1 MEKTMCR
8 IDAPYGD
15 RYLDEKSD
23 PTERF
28 LQALDES
35 EIDGQSRSL
44 LTKHFSDNWNRI
56 FGSATDLEKA
66 LSAAQHETSDQK
78 KCAAILSSGRLAQKL
93 TMQLLNKHP
102 IMHLGNEVADHGS
115 EVFLF
120 AQEIAQTLFTASPYA
135 LYKALTT
142 LGTTAS
148 LAVSY
153 EWLVTALYGEDFC
166 FSPTLFDDPVLV
178 SEDES
183 TRNEMLWGFF
193 NTMSQY
199 DDGSQKDLASTCGFQ
214 IKNLISLASLQ
225 SQDGPP
231 TLGSHKLLQG
241 IRFLKAWVASDAAA
255 GRLASINEG
264 VFRKLGFEWSN
275 FDSTLR
281 SFDSSDY
288 AQLDVSEAT
297 VWLDK
302 TRIQFWE
309 VLCLHMDLTSADDQQ
324 IEQWASLLNLCFI
337 SLSVRYPGIMTK
349 SVEEREATENE
360 YLKIICSELTDFQL
374 KAWIRWSIRKDIRSA
389 QRQSER
395 AFLGTEFCGD
405 ESRKWWA
412 SEYSAIW
419 KAQLEDELSNLDIET
434 KLTVLSGALRRLP
447 NEAAAREYRDWWDD
461 LFEQLI
467 HDPDFPPALTPQWSI
482 SAADRLDNELV
493 LPYIDKSVGLLRG
506 ELSNGAQPHHHKQ
519 LEELLRKLSF
529 LKPSK
534 ALRHRLMLM
543 RSSTEPLSDES
554 VTRFNPVNSENS
566 IDWYLPLREA
576 AWDRL
581 AKRTNLGSPLSREEC
596 EQAALE
602 CYESFALELVEF
614 CLSRLRLRKGEK
626 PKAGKYD
633 ASQVTE
639 KSPIWRQGYLKA
651 LLELGLDPN
660 GKAHKTAYFTK
671 QFDPDE
677 SVRAVAQECYRAVRR
692 ESKKNRSIQ
701 DFKRGLIAAEWWLL
715 MSQRLELNLDVN
727 HEEALKTRRNLLRN
741 P

>member
-1 MEKTMCR
+1 MCR

-15 RYLDEKSD
+15 RSLDEKHD

-28 LQALDES
+28 IQALDES

-44 LTKHFSDNWNRI
+44 LTKHFADNWNRV
-56 FGSATDLEKA
+56 FGSATDLEKV
-66 LSAAQHETSDQK
+66 LSAARYETSDQR

-102 IMHLGNEVADHGS
+102 IMNQRDEVADHGS

-120 AQEIAQTLFTASPYA
+120 AQEIAQTLFSASPYSLYSA
-135 LYKALTT
+135 LKNMGA
-142 LGTTAS
+142 TAS
-148 LAVSY
+148 LTVPFD
-153 EWLVTALYGEDFC
+153 WFVTALYGEEFC

-178 SEDES
+178 AEDES

-199 DDGSQKDLASTCGFQ
+199 EDGYRNDLASVCGLQ
-214 IKNLISLASLQ
+214 IKNLVSLASLQ
-225 SQDGPP
+225 SHEGPP
-231 TLGSHKLLQG
+231 TLGSSKLLQG
-241 IRFLKAWVASDAAA
+241 IRFLKAWVASDTAA

-288 AQLDVSEAT
+288 APLDVSEAT
-297 VWLDK
+297 VWLEK

-324 IEQWASLLNLCFI
+324 IEQWASLLNLCFT
-337 SLSVRYPGIMTK
+337 SLSIRYSEVLTK
-349 SVEEREATENE
+349 SIEKRDIRENE
-360 YLKIICSELTDFQL
+360 YLKQICSELTDYQL
-374 KAWIRWSIRKDIRSA
+374 EAWIRWSIRKDIGA
-389 QRQSER
+389 ALRQAER
-395 AFLGTEFCGD
+395 TPLAREFCGN
-405 ESRKWWA
+405 ESRKWWT

-419 KAQLEDELSNLDIET
+419 KTQLEDELSSLDIEA
-434 KLTVLSGALRRLP
+434 KLTVLSGALRCLSD
-447 NEAAAREYRDWWDD
+447 EATASEFREWWDD
-461 LFEQLI
+461 LFEELI
-467 HDPDFPPALTPQWSI
+467 HDPDFPPALIPNWSI
-482 SAADRLDNELV
+482 AAADRLSNEFV

-506 ELSNGAQPHHHKQ
+506 ELSRGAQAHHQKQ
-519 LEELLRKLSF
+519 LEELLSKLSF
-529 LKPSK
+529 FKPTK

-543 RSSTEPLSDES
+543 RSSITPLSDES
-554 VTRFNPVNSENS
+554 VSRFNPVNSENS
-566 IDWYLPLREA
+566 IDWYWPLKEA

-581 AKRTNLGSPLSREEC
+581 AKRTNLGSPLSGEEY

-626 PKAGKYD
+626 PKDGKYD
-633 ASQVTE
+633 EGQVTE
-639 KSPIWRQGYLKA
+639 KSAIWRQGYLKA

-660 GKAHKTAYFTK
+660 GKAHKTVYFTK

-677 SVRAVAQECYRAVRR
+677 NVRALAKECYRAVRR
-692 ESKKNRSIQ
+692 EAKKNRSIQ

>member
-1 MEKTMCR
+1 MCR
-8 IDAPYGD
+8 IDAPYGN
-15 RYLDEKSD
+15 RSLDEKSD

-35 EIDGQSRSL
+35 QIDGQSHSL

-56 FGSATDLEKA
+56 FGSATDLEKV

-102 IMHLGNEVADHGS
+102 IMNQRNEVADHGS

-120 AQEIAQTLFTASPYA
+120 AQEIAQTLFSASPYSLYSA
-135 LYKALTT
+135 LKNV
-142 LGTTAS
+142 GTTAS
-148 LAVSY
+148 LTVSFD
-153 EWLVTALYGEDFC
+153 WFVTALYGEEFC
-166 FSPTLFDDPVLV
+166 FSPTLFDDPALV
-178 SEDES
+178 AEDES
-183 TRNEMLWGFF
+183 TRNDILWDFF

-199 DDGSQKDLASTCGFQ
+199 EDGYRSDLASMCGLQ
-214 IKNLISLASLQ
+214 IKNLVSLASLQ
-225 SQDGPP
+225 LHEGPP
-231 TLGSHKLLQG
+231 NLGSSKFLQG

-264 VFRKLGFEWSN
+264 AFQKLGFEWSN

-288 AQLDVSEAT
+288 AQLDVSQAT

-309 VLCLHMDLTSADDQQ
+309 ALCLHMNLTSADDQQ
-324 IEQWASLLNLCFI
+324 IEQWASLLNLCFT
-337 SLSVRYPGIMTK
+337 SLSIRYSEVLTK
-349 SVEEREATENE
+349 SVEEREIRENE
-360 YLKIICSELTDFQL
+360 YLKHICSELTDYQL
-374 KAWIRWSIRKDIRSA
+374 KAWIRWSIREDIRA
-389 QRQSER
+389 ALRLAER
-395 AFLGTEFCGD
+395 TPLAREFCGN

-412 SEYSAIW
+412 TEYSAIW

-434 KLTVLSGALRRLP
+434 KLTVLSGALCSLP
-447 NEAAAREYRDWWDD
+447 DEAAVREYRDWWDD

-467 HDPDFPPALTPQWSI
+467 QDPDFPPALMPQWSI
-482 SAADRLDNELV
+482 SAADRLDNGLV
-493 LPYIDKSVGLLRG
+493 LPYIDKSVGVLRG
-506 ELSNGAQPHHHKQ
+506 ELSNGAQPHPHKQ

-543 RSSTEPLSDES
+543 RSSTKPISDES
-554 VTRFNPVNSENS
+554 VSRFNPMNSENS

-581 AKRTNLGSPLSREEC
+581 AKRTNLGSPLSREEY

-614 CLSRLRLRKGEK
+614 CLSRLRLRKGQK
-626 PKAGKYD
+626 PKDGKYD
-633 ASQVTE
+633 EDQITE
-639 KSPIWRQGYLKA
+639 RSPIWRQGYLKA

-660 GKAHKTAYFTK
+660 GKAHKTVYFTK

-692 ESKKNRSIQ
+692 EAKKNRSIQ

-715 MSQRLELNLDVN
+715 MSQRLELNLEIN
-727 HEEALKTRRNLLRN
+727 HGEALKTRRNLLRN

>member
-1 MEKTMCR
+1 MCR
-8 IDAPYGD
+8 IDAPYGN
-15 RYLDEKSD
+15 RSLDEKSD

-56 FGSATDLEKA
+56 FGSATDLEKV

-102 IMHLGNEVADHGS
+102 IMNQRNEVADHGS

-120 AQEIAQTLFTASPYA
+120 AQEIAQTLFSASPYSLYSA
-135 LYKALTT
+135 LIN

-148 LAVSY
+148 LTVSFD
-153 EWLVTALYGEDFC
+153 WFVTALYGEEFC
-166 FSPTLFDDPVLV
+166 FSPTLFDDPALV
-178 SEDES
+178 AEDES
-183 TRNEMLWGFF
+183 TRNEILWGFF

-199 DDGSQKDLASTCGFQ
+199 EDGYRSDLASMCGLQ
-214 IKNLISLASLQ
+214 IKNLVSLASLQ
-225 SQDGPP
+225 LHEGPP
-231 TLGSHKLLQG
+231 NLGSSKLLQG

-264 VFRKLGFEWSN
+264 AFRILEFEWSN
-275 FDSTLR
+275 FESTLR

-288 AQLDVSEAT
+288 AQLDVSQAT
-297 VWLDK
+297 DWLER
-302 TRIQFWE
+302 TRIKFWE
-309 VLCLHMDLTSADDQQ
+309 VLCLHIDPTSVDDQQ
-324 IEQWASLLNLCFI
+324 IEQWASLLNLCFT
-337 SLSVRYPGIMTK
+337 SLSIRYSEVLTK
-349 SVEEREATENE
+349 SVEEREIRENE
-360 YLKIICSELTDFQL
+360 YLKHICSELTDYQL
-374 KAWIRWSIRKDIRSA
+374 KAWIRWSIRKDIGAVLRLA
-389 QRQSER
+389 ER
-395 AFLGTEFCGD
+395 TPLAREFCGN

-412 SEYSAIW
+412 TEYSAIW

-434 KLTVLSGALRRLP
+434 KLTVLSGELRRLP
-447 NEAAAREYRDWWDD
+447 NEAAAREYQDWWDD
-461 LFEQLI
+461 LLEQSI

-493 LPYIDKSVGLLRG
+493 LPYIDKSVGLLRR
-506 ELSNGAQPHHHKQ
+506 ELSNGAQPHHHRQ
-519 LEELLRKLSF
+519 LGELLRKLSF

-543 RSSTEPLSDES
+543 RSSIKPLSDES
-554 VTRFNPVNSENS
+554 VSHFNPMNSENS

-581 AKRTNLGSPLSREEC
+581 AKRTNLGSPLSREEY

-626 PKAGKYD
+626 PKDGKYD

-639 KSPIWRQGYLKA
+639 KSSIWRQGYLKA

-660 GKAHKTAYFTK
+660 GKAHKTVYFTK

-692 ESKKNRSIQ
+692 EAKKNRSIQ

>member
-1 MEKTMCR
+1 MCR

-56 FGSATDLEKA
+56 FGSATDLEKV
-66 LSAAQHETSDQK
+66 LSTAQHETSDQK

-102 IMHLGNEVADHGS
+102 IINQRNEVADHGS

-120 AQEIAQTLFTASPYA
+120 AEEIAQTLFSASPYSLYSA
-135 LYKALTT
+135 LKN

-148 LAVSY
+148 LTVSFD
-153 EWLVTALYGEDFC
+153 WFVTALYGEEFC
-166 FSPTLFDDPVLV
+166 FSPTLFDDPALV
-178 SEDES
+178 AEDES
-183 TRNEMLWGFF
+183 TRNEILWGFF

-199 DDGSQKDLASTCGFQ
+199 EDGYRSDLASMCGLQ
-214 IKNLISLASLQ
+214 IKNLVSLASLQ
-225 SQDGPP
+225 LHEGPP
-231 TLGSHKLLQG
+231 NLGSSKLLQG

-264 VFRKLGFEWSN
+264 AFRKLELEWSN
-275 FDSTLR
+275 FESTLR
-281 SFDSSDY
+281 SFDSSDC
-288 AQLDVSEAT
+288 AQLDVSQAT

-309 VLCLHMDLTSADDQQ
+309 ALCLHMDLTSADDQQ
-324 IEQWASLLNLCFI
+324 IEQWASLLGLCFT
-337 SLSVRYPGIMTK
+337 SLSIRYSEVLTK
-349 SVEEREATENE
+349 SVEEREIRENE
-360 YLKIICSELTDFQL
+360 YLEHICSELTDYQL
-374 KAWIRWSIRKDIRSA
+374 KAWIRWSIRKDFGAALRLA
-389 QRQSER
+389 ER
-395 AFLGTEFCGD
+395 TPLAREFCGN

-412 SEYSAIW
+412 TEYSAIW

-434 KLTVLSGALRRLP
+434 KLTVLSGALRSLP
-447 NEAAAREYRDWWDD
+447 NEAAAREYRDWWDA
-461 LFEQLI
+461 LLEQLI
-467 HDPDFPPALTPQWSI
+467 QDPDFPPALMPQWSI
-482 SAADRLDNELV
+482 SAADRLDNDLV

-519 LEELLRKLSF
+519 LEALLRKLSF

-543 RSSTEPLSDES
+543 RSSIKPLSDES
-554 VTRFNPVNSENS
+554 VSRFNPVNSENS

-581 AKRTNLGSPLSREEC
+581 AKRTNLGSPLSREEY

-626 PKAGKYD
+626 PKAGKYN

-660 GKAHKTAYFTK
+660 GKAHKTVYFTK

-692 ESKKNRSIQ
+692 EAKKNRSIQ

-715 MSQRLELNLDVN
+715 MSQRLELNLEIN

>member
-1 MEKTMCR
+1 MCR

-15 RYLDEKSD
+15 RSLDEKHD

-28 LQALDES
+28 IQALDES
-35 EIDGQSRSL
+35 GIDGQFRSL

-56 FGSATDLEKA
+56 FGSATDLEEV
-66 LSAAQHETSDQK
+66 LGAARYETSDQRK
-78 KCAAILSSGRLAQKL
+78 SAVILSTGRLAQKL

-102 IMHLGNEVADHGS
+102 IMNQRDEVADHGS

-120 AQEIAQTLFTASPYA
+120 AKEIAQTLFSASPYSLYSA
-135 LYKALTT
+135 LKNM
-142 LGTTAS
+142 GTTAS
-148 LAVSY
+148 LTVSFD
-153 EWLVTALYGEDFC
+153 WFVTALYGEEFC

-178 SEDES
+178 AEDES

-199 DDGSQKDLASTCGFQ
+199 EDGYRNDLASVCGLQ
-214 IKNLISLASLQ
+214 IKNLVSLASLQ
-225 SQDGPP
+225 THEGPP
-231 TLGSHKLLQG
+231 TLGSSKLLQG

-288 AQLDVSEAT
+288 AQLGVSEAT

-309 VLCLHMDLTSADDQQ
+309 VLCLHMDLTSADYQQ
-324 IEQWASLLNLCFI
+324 IEQWASLLNLCFT
-337 SLSVRYPGIMTK
+337 SLSIRYPDILEQ
-349 SVEEREATENE
+349 SLEEREATESE
-360 YLKIICSELTDFQL
+360 YLKFLCSQLTDYQVE
-374 KAWIRWSIRKDIRSA
+374 AWIQWSIREDIESTL
-389 QRQSER
+389 RQSEKTHI
-395 AFLGTEFCGD
+395 FIQFYGD
-405 ESRKWWA
+405 KSRKWWA
-412 SEYSAIW
+412 SDYSGIW
-419 KAQLEDELSNLDIET
+419 KTKFEDELNGLHIEA
-434 KLTVLSGALRRLP
+434 KLAVLSGTFFHYLP
-447 NEAAAREYRDWWDD
+447 DEAAYDEYRPWWNS
-461 LFEQLI
+461 LLERLVQE
-467 HDPDFPPALTPQWSI
+467 PEFPIALTPQWAI
-482 SAADRLDNELV
+482 AAVGRLEDELV
-493 LPYIDKSVGLLRG
+493 LTYIDKSIGLLRG
-506 ELSNGAQPHHHKQ
+506 ELANGPQAYHHKQ
-519 LEELLRKLSF
+519 LEELLNKLSIF
-529 LKPSK
+529 KPSK

-543 RSSTEPLSDES
+543 RSSIIPLSDES
-554 VTRFNPVNSENS
+554 VSRFNTVNSENS
-566 IDWYLPLREA
+566 IDWYRPLKEA
-576 AWDRL
+576 AWDSF
-581 AKRTNLGSPLSREEC
+581 AKKTNLRSPLSREEY
-596 EQAALE
+596 EQAELE
-602 CYESFALELVEF
+602 CYQSFALELVEF

-626 PKAGKYD
+626 PKDGKYD

-639 KSPIWRQGYLKA
+639 KSSIWRQGYLKA

-660 GKAHKTAYFTK
+660 GKAHKTVYFTK

-677 SVRAVAQECYRAVRR
+677 SVRAVAKECYRAVRR
-692 ESKKNRSIQ
+692 EAKKNRSLQ